1 MPGADGM
8 AQTMMS
14 ERHKHTEFLKH
25 CLGYDDSSDRHALH
39 HKLCRIQHDMRI
51 VKRAILLLALVFALA
66 VAGLTG
72 LAIFLKASPTGGQKL
87 IVNLLYALVAG
98 SMLSIAVF
106 LGLWILY
113 RRKLHWW
120 REESRQFVKRLL
132 AARLGDA
139 GQHPVTPFPKQK
151 PRLPRG

>member
-1 MPGADGM
+1 
-8 AQTMMS
+8 
-14 ERHKHTEFLKH
+14 
-25 CLGYDDSSDRHALH
+25 
-39 HKLCRIQHDMRI
+39 MRI